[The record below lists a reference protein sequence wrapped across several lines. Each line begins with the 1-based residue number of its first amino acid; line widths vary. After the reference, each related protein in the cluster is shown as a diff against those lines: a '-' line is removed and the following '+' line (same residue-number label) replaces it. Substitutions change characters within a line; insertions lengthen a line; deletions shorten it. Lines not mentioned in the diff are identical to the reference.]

1 MDIKTLESFKLSD
14 AVKFHDHLNPKL
26 WVGGHLQPEVKKQLI
41 VIAEDFMEELGIDG
55 LDVKDITV
63 SGSNAAYSYTP
74 HSDLD
79 LHILVDMSDFPD
91 DSVYRELFNAKKTI
105 YNDSHDITVHG
116 VPVELYVQDSNL
128 PVVSLGEYSLK
139 NNKWLRI
146 PTKRRA
152 NFDQT
157 ASKSKYE
164 KMLKLIDMTL
174 KTQDLTKVLNVLK
187 TIRRYRQAGL
197 DKGGEFSP
205 ENLAYKALRSRGYIT
220 KLYDMRDKLHSKKL
234 SIEGMYANEGKTF
247 FKRKKTEEDYDP
259 NGPPPGPEFKPT
271 MPAGTVRVNVSDVYD
286 WYKLGQNISNLERI
300 DPETLGTGP
309 PSTIMAFGSEP
320 EEHKYINDLQNL
332 GLDTVDIDPV
342 DPKQPKGIKRQKVDP
357 TYNVNEAVDIQTLDP
372 NFKHQMKFGRY
383 IYIATG
389 TKGANT
395 YKSKG
400 YDSGEDS
407 PGLSIEVFDPYN
419 RSKNPIAHA
428 RFIAHRDKGGEY
440 WLESDMTSVEPDYR
454 GQNIAYQIYAYVKM
468 LGNDIKKSTD
478 TDGEL
483 NQTKLGKKMWRG
495 WGKDNL
501 NLYPEDWGKLI
512 KEIDAKHPMKE
523 ASGYIPS
530 EKEKNDPRFKTA
542 LTVDIKPD
550 SIKKN
555 AKAFYWKTSR
565 AGIPPTADPSGKI

>member
-1 MDIKTLESFKLSD
+1 
-14 AVKFHDHLNPKL
+14 
-26 WVGGHLQPEVKKQLI
+26 
-41 VIAEDFMEELGIDG
+41 
-55 LDVKDITV
+55 
-63 SGSNAAYSYTP
+63 
-74 HSDLD
+74 
-79 LHILVDMSDFPD
+79 
-91 DSVYRELFNAKKTI
+91 
-105 YNDSHDITVHG
+105 
-116 VPVELYVQDSNL
+116 
-128 PVVSLGEYSLK
+128 
-139 NNKWLRI
+139 
-146 PTKRRA
+146 
-152 NFDQT
+152 
-157 ASKSKYE
+157 
-164 KMLKLIDMTL
+164 
-174 KTQDLTKVLNVLK
+174 VLK

-332 GLDTVDIDPV
+332 GLDTIDIDPV
-342 DPKQPKGIKRQKVDP
+342 DPKQPKGMKRQKVDP
-357 TYNVNEAVDIQTLDP
+357 TYNVNEAVDIQTLDT

-400 YDSGEDS
+400 YYSGEDS
-407 PGLSIEVFDPYN
+407 PGLTIEVFDPYN
-419 RSKNPIAHA
+419 STKNPIAHA
-428 RFIAHRDKGGEY
+428 NFIAHRDKSGEH
-440 WLESDMTSVEPDYR
+440 WLESDMTRVEPDYR
-454 GQNIAYQIYAYVKM
+454 GQNIAYQIYAYAKM

-483 NQTKLGKKMWRG
+483 NQTKLGKKMWRS

-501 NLYPEDWGKLI
+501 NLYPDSWGKLI